1 MRGLAPIILVFFV
14 FSFSGELYGTC
25 WALWGADTF
34 GWNGLWIGLSL
45 GAFGVCHA
53 LVQALLTGPICHVFG
68 QRSQAD
74 PSVIC
79 DTVEG

>member
-53 LVQALLTGPICHVFG
+53 LVQALLTGPIAKSMISETE
-68 QRSQAD
+68 RSDARSD
-74 PSVIC
+74 RRK
-79 DTVEG
+79 G